1 MSVARPELADIE
13 AIIAKGEWWSRLFD
27 ELADVGMERAEALST
42 TGPKPLHRVVDAAV
56 RICRAVRLAVVAGMR
71 LGQILAGLADLRAR
85 STADIAAARAHAMAR
100 ANQDAAAREQAEERA
115 EARREAGDGRESET
129 PERES
134 GDTPR
139 SKPEPRDR
147 DPLVEALDKRLAAV
161 DPAIV
166 DFDDLQLRET
176 VLRICADLGVTP
188 DWSRWEA
195 GDWKTPDAPAATA
208 AVAPVHK
215 RPPRSP
221 PPPAASTRVP
231 PRLPGLSGSTPPA
244 ADTILPHVFLSRSHA
259 LRLRRPRLR

>member
-129 PERES
+129 PER
-134 GDTPR
+134 
-139 SKPEPRDR
+139 